1 MLPEHSRDR
10 VAMAREDGSSPHH
23 TPWRWA
29 FRIHQDM
36 LVGEAWRGGYLTPA
50 RLCRPLVGWL
60 GWNQPVSVQ
69 AGHHLKQ
76 HPLSLVKDDKTV
88 FLLYITR
95 TVNI

>member
-10 VAMAREDGSSPHH
+10 VAPARDDGSSPHH

-29 FRIHQDM
+29 FRIHQDT
-36 LVGEAWRGGYLTPA
+36 LVGVAWGGGLTPA

-60 GWNQPVSVQ
+60 GWNQPISVQ
-69 AGHHLKQ
+69 AGNHLKQ
-76 HPLSLVKDDKTV
+76 RSLSLIKDDKIV

-95 TVNI
+95 MVKI